1 MGSHGNRIKI
11 KTYQDNLTDVILTRS
26 FSQRFNLLGY
36 SDTVKGITVKTYM
49 TNLSARMC
57 LRLRD

>member
-1 MGSHGNRIKI
+1 MGRLKNRVNI
-11 KTYQDNLTDVILTRS
+11 KTCQNNLVKVILTRS

>member
-1 MGSHGNRIKI
+1 MGSHGKRIKI

-36 SDTVKGITVKTYM
+36 IDTVLWIAGT
-49 TNLSARMC
+49 
-57 LRLRD
+57 

>member
-1 MGSHGNRIKI
+1 MGSHGKRIKI

-49 TNLSARMC
+49 TNLSG
-57 LRLRD
+57 